1 MRREDID
8 PRFLGDRLA
17 YNRAVVVEQPQRRL
31 VLAGHEAR
39 DDEGGIAA
47 VGDVRGQI
55 RMTFRRLGETL
66 DKAGFALSDLVQ
78 IRIFTVDI
86 EAVTANYDA
95 VLGELADTNCRP
107 ASLPAEV
114 RALSDPRMLIE
125 IEGVAAQ

>member
-1 MRREDID
+1 M
-8 PRFLGDRLA
+8 A

-55 RMTFRRLGETL
+55 WLTFRRLGETL
-66 DKAGFALSDLVQ
+66 DRAGFAMSDLVQ

-86 EAVTANYDA
+86 KAVTANYDA
-95 VLGELADTNCRP
+95 VLSETGRRELPPGQSAGRVP
-107 ASLPAEV
+107 GPVSA
-114 RALSDPRMLIE
+114 
-125 IEGVAAQ
+125 